1 MLQQRLVRYRAR
13 FGWSDHRAKL
23 FYKLTIALEIYERR
37 SMQFQFRLE
46 SVLKLRQHER
56 ERQRQSVTLARQ
68 KHAEYTAKR
77 DDITQSRLA
86 VIKELRQMNR
96 DDVWVVDQVNLR
108 QNHIEILNQ
117 DLLNV
122 EADIARADSHL
133 AECLKRLISADQAAC
148 ALERL
153 AELQRAE
160 FHKNE
165 ARIEARNFDDLA
177 RPDRRVA

>member
-1 MLQQRLVRYRAR
+1 M
-13 FGWSDHRAKL
+13 
-23 FYKLTIALEIYERR
+23 
-37 SMQFQFRLE
+37 MFQFRLE
-46 SVLKLRQHER
+46 SVLKLRQYER
-56 ERQRQSVTLARQ
+56 ERQRQSVVLARER
-68 KHAEYTAKR
+68 HAEFAAKR
-77 DDITQSRLA
+77 DAISQSRLA

-117 DLLNV
+117 GLLNA
-122 EADIARADSHL
+122 EADVVRAESQL

-153 AELQRAE
+153 AELQRTE

-165 ARIEARNFDDLA
+165 ARIEARNLEDIA